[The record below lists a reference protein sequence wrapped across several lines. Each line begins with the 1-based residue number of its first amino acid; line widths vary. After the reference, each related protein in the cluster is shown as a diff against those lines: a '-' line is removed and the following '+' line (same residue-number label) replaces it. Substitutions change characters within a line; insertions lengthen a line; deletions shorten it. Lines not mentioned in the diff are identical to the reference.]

1 MLRKTM
7 FAGAVALAA
16 ISTVAVAA
24 VTFDSAS
31 GTGFVG
37 KGDVQL
43 ALGLNNAQVQNTPVN
58 FTYSSTSVSEV
69 SWDCTN
75 ANNEHVQQ
83 RSRTTTTSTQGVVSS
98 VARVKNQITGY
109 NLTGWSGTVSNTSDT
124 DGPALNSCPAN
135 PSTFYLSS
143 PAGDPVVTV
152 LGGGLSV
159 NGVPIQ

>member
-1 MLRKTM
+1 MNKMLLA
-7 FAGAVALAA
+7 AGVALAT
-16 ISTVAVAA
+16 ISSVAVAA
-24 VTFDSAS
+24 VTFDANT

-43 ALGLNNAQVQNTPVN
+43 ALGLNNAQVQNTAVN
-58 FTYSSTSVSEV
+58 FTYNSTSVSEV
-69 SWDCTN
+69 SWECTN
-75 ANNEHVQQ
+75 ANNEKVQE
-83 RSRTTTTSTQGVVSS
+83 RERTTTTSIQGVVSS

-109 NLTGWSGTVSNTSDT
+109 NLTGWNGTVSETSES
-124 DGPALNSCPAN
+124 DGPKLNSCPAS